1 MIRKKNRIHR
11 KAKHFNNLMDWN
23 KSRKIRNEVPSSVR
37 NAKDKYNNDL
47 IKQTTN
53 MNYSYKNWW
62 NMIK

>member
-23 KSRKIRNEVPSSVR
+23 KSRKIRNEVTSSVR

-47 IKQTTN
+47 IKQITN
-53 MNYSYKNWW
+53 NSSCKNWW
-62 NMIK
+62 NMHK